1 MESEALKQSFSEEEK
16 KGYSHFLKR
25 EKKNAS
31 KKNWTEPKIALS
43 WTQTKTKTKKPNT
56 WLNTTTPIS
65 KRKKSRSFFA
75 GDVTATV
82 DKILEKDYRF
92 QKTKRKD
99 GGE

>member
-43 WTQTKTKTKKPNT
+43 WAQTKTKKPNT